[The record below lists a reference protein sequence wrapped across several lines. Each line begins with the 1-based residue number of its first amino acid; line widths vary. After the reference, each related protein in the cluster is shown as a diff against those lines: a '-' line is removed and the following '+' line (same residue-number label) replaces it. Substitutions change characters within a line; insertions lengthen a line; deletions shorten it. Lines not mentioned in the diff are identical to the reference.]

1 MPVCLTTRNPSSRRP
16 GCRRA
21 WLLSLLLLALLRP
34 GWAALGEAPAA
45 SLTSSPN
52 GYAVHETISNNGT
65 RVQEFVS
72 PVGLVFAVAWQGPV
86 LPDLSLLLGRFHD
99 SYRFET
105 EQKRLAG
112 LRGGPVALARDGL
125 VLRSNGRM
133 RQFFGHA
140 YVPALVPAGLNI
152 QDILP

>member
-1 MPVCLTTRNPSSRRP
+1 MPVRLTRPNPVARCP
-16 GCRRA
+16 AHWRA
-21 WLLSLLLLALLRP
+21 RLLALLLLLLLRP

-45 SLTSSPN
+45 GLSSSRN
-52 GYAVHETISNNGT
+52 GYAVHETVYDNGT

-86 LPDLSLLLGRFHD
+86 LPDLSVWLGRFHG
-99 SYRFET
+99 SYRLET
-105 EQKRLAG
+105 EQRRLAG
-112 LRGGPVALARDGL
+112 LRGGPVAMARDGL

-140 YVPALVPAGLNI
+140 YAPALVPAGLNT
-152 QDILP
+152 QDVLP

>member
-1 MPVCLTTRNPSSRRP
+1 MPVRLTPPSLAACCP
-16 GCRRA
+16 GHWRVRLLA
-21 WLLSLLLLALLRP
+21 LLLSILLRP

-45 SLTSSPN
+45 SLTSSQN
-52 GYAVHETISNNGT
+52 GYAVHETLSNNGT

-86 LPDLSLLLGRFHD
+86 LPDLSLLLGRFHA
-99 SYRFET
+99 SYRLET

-112 LRGGPVALARDGL
+112 LRGGPVAMARDGL

-140 YVPALVPAGLNI
+140 YAPALVPAGLNI
-152 QDILP
+152 QDVLP

>member
-1 MPVCLTTRNPSSRRP
+1 MPVHLTTLNPSSRRP
-16 GCRRA
+16 GHGRA
-21 WLLSLLLLALLRP
+21 WLLTLLLLLLRP

-45 SLTSSPN
+45 SLTSSQN
-52 GYAVHETISNNGT
+52 GYAMHETVFSSGT

-86 LPDLSLLLGRFHD
+86 LPDLSLLLGRFHA
-99 SYRFET
+99 SYRLET

-112 LRGGPVALARDGL
+112 LRGGPVAMARDGL

-140 YVPALVPAGLNI
+140 YAPALVPAGLDI
-152 QDILP
+152 QAVLP

>member
-1 MPVCLTTRNPSSRRP
+1 MPAHLTSPNAHRRRP
-16 GCRRA
+16 TDWHA
-21 WLLSLLLLALLRP
+21 PLVAVLLVLLLRP

-45 SLTSSPN
+45 GLSSSRN
-52 GYAVHETISNNGT
+52 GYAVHETVYDNGT

-86 LPDLSLLLGRFHD
+86 LPDLSLWLGRFHA
-99 SYRFET
+99 SYRLET
-105 EQKRLAG
+105 EQRRLAG
-112 LRGGPVALARDGL
+112 LRGGPVAIARDGL

-140 YVPALVPAGLNI
+140 HAPALVPAGLNI
-152 QDILP
+152 QDVLP